1 MKKTLTLLLTLF
13 AIGETSSVRAED
25 AQNSK
30 QNPVK
35 FDLDGPQQK
44 IKDVIVSDFS
54 VGESEIKVWLPQAW
68 SVKISREYSP
78 KSSISNSE
86 EQKSLSNSSE
96 NKEDQFS
103 KRLPYGTQHTIKLS
117 SQLTKG
123 ERVTLLFSDDEHFYA
138 GSYFYKDSDTIT
150 KEKEVERKK
159 AEEDKQYEEEIKKIE
174 DDLERQDL
182 ENDALE
188 MFKKQTE
195 REANKSWH
203 QRLSESIQDQW
214 WNFKGLFQ

>member
-1 MKKTLTLLLTLF
+1 MKKTLTLLLALF
-13 AIGETSSVRAED
+13 AIGVTSSVRAED

>member
-1 MKKTLTLLLTLF
+1 MKKTLTLLLALF
-13 AIGETSSVRAED
+13 AIGVTSSVRAED

-68 SVKISREYSP
+68 SVKISRKHSP

>member
-1 MKKTLTLLLTLF
+1 MKKTLTLLLALF
-13 AIGETSSVRAED
+13 AIGVTSSVRAED
-25 AQNSK
+25 EQN
-30 QNPVK
+30 K
-35 FDLDGPQQK
+35 FILDGLQEK
-44 IKDVIVSDFS
+44 VKEVSVSDFS

-68 SVKISREYSP
+68 SVKISREHSP
-78 KSSISNSE
+78 KSSISNSG
-86 EQKSLSNSSE
+86 EQKPLSNSSE
-96 NKEDQFS
+96 NKEGQFS

-123 ERVTLLFSDDEHFYA
+123 ERVTLTFRDEDFWGAGYCFYR
-138 GSYFYKDSDTIT
+138 DSLSI
-150 KEKEVERKK
+150 K
-159 AEEDKQYEEEIKKIE
+159 EDKQYEEEIKKIE

-195 REANKSWH
+195 REANKPWH
-203 QRLSESIQDQW
+203 QQLSENIQDQW

>member
-1 MKKTLTLLLTLF
+1 MKNTLTLLLALF
-13 AIGETSSVRAED
+13 AIGVTSSVRAED
-25 AQNSK
+25 EQN
-30 QNPVK
+30 K
-35 FDLDGPQQK
+35 FILDGLQEK
-44 IKDVIVSDFS
+44 VKEVSVSDFS

-68 SVKISREYSP
+68 SVKISREHSP
-78 KSSISNSE
+78 KSSISNSG
-86 EQKSLSNSSE
+86 EQKPLSNSSE
-96 NKEDQFS
+96 NKEGQFS

-123 ERVTLLFSDDEHFYA
+123 ERVTLTFRDEDFWGAGYCFYR
-138 GSYFYKDSDTIT
+138 DSLSI
-150 KEKEVERKK
+150 K
-159 AEEDKQYEEEIKKIE
+159 EDKQYEEEIKKIE

-195 REANKSWH
+195 REANKPWH
-203 QRLSESIQDQW
+203 QRLSENIQDQW

>member
-1 MKKTLTLLLTLF
+1 MKKTLTLLLALF
-13 AIGETSSVRAED
+13 AIGVTSSVRAED
-25 AQNSK
+25 EQN
-30 QNPVK
+30 K
-35 FDLDGPQQK
+35 FILDGLQEK
-44 IKDVIVSDFS
+44 VKEVSVSDFS

-68 SVKISREYSP
+68 SVKISREHSP
-78 KSSISNSE
+78 KSSISNSG
-86 EQKSLSNSSE
+86 EQKPLSNSSE
-96 NKEDQFS
+96 NKEGQFS

-123 ERVTLLFSDDEHFYA
+123 ERVTLTFRDEDFWGAGYCFYR
-138 GSYFYKDSDTIT
+138 DSLSI
-150 KEKEVERKK
+150 K
-159 AEEDKQYEEEIKKIE
+159 EDKQYEEEIKKIE

-195 REANKSWH
+195 REANKPWH
-203 QRLSESIQDQW
+203 QRLSENIQDQW

>member
-1 MKKTLTLLLTLF
+1 MKKTLTLLLALF
-13 AIGETSSVRAED
+13 AIGVTSSVRAED
-25 AQNSK
+25 EQNK
-30 QNPVK
+30 FILDELQEKVK
-35 FDLDGPQQK
+35 E
-44 IKDVIVSDFS
+44 VSVSDFS

-68 SVKISREYSP
+68 SVKISREHSP
-78 KSSISNSE
+78 KSSISNSG
-86 EQKSLSNSSE
+86 EQKPLSNSSE
-96 NKEDQFS
+96 NKEGQFS

-123 ERVTLLFSDDEHFYA
+123 ERVTLTFRDEDFWGAGYCFYR
-138 GSYFYKDSDTIT
+138 DSLSI
-150 KEKEVERKK
+150 K
-159 AEEDKQYEEEIKKIE
+159 EDKQYEEEIKKIE

-195 REANKSWH
+195 REANKPWH
-203 QRLSESIQDQW
+203 QRLSENIQDQW

>member
-1 MKKTLTLLLTLF
+1 MKKTLTLLLALF
-13 AIGETSSVRAED
+13 AIGVTSSVRAED
-25 AQNSK
+25 EQN
-30 QNPVK
+30 K
-35 FDLDGPQQK
+35 FILDGLQEK
-44 IKDVIVSDFS
+44 VKEVSVSDFS

-68 SVKISREYSP
+68 SVKISREHSP
-78 KSSISNSE
+78 KSSISNSG
-86 EQKSLSNSSE
+86 EQKPLSNSSE
-96 NKEDQFS
+96 NKEGQFS

-123 ERVTLLFSDDEHFYA
+123 ERVTLTFRDEDFWGAGYCFYR
-138 GSYFYKDSDTIT
+138 DSLSI
-150 KEKEVERKK
+150 K
-159 AEEDKQYEEEIKKIE
+159 EDKQYEEEIKKIE

-195 REANKSWH
+195 REANKPWH
-203 QRLSESIQDQW
+203 QWLSESIQDQW

>member
-13 AIGETSSVRAED
+13 AIGVTSSVRAED
-25 AQNSK
+25 EQNK
-30 QNPVK
+30 FILDELQEKVK
-35 FDLDGPQQK
+35 E
-44 IKDVIVSDFS
+44 VSVSDFS

-68 SVKISREYSP
+68 SVKISREHSP
-78 KSSISNSE
+78 KSSISNSG
-86 EQKSLSNSSE
+86 EQKPLSNSSE
-96 NKEDQFS
+96 NKEGQFS

-123 ERVTLLFSDDEHFYA
+123 ERVTLTFRDEDFWGAGYCFYR
-138 GSYFYKDSDTIT
+138 DSLSI
-150 KEKEVERKK
+150 K
-159 AEEDKQYEEEIKKIE
+159 EDKQYEEEIKKIE

-195 REANKSWH
+195 REANKPWH
-203 QRLSESIQDQW
+203 QRLSENIQDQW

>member
-1 MKKTLTLLLTLF
+1 MKKTLTLLLALF
-13 AIGETSSVRAED
+13 AIGVTSSVRAED

-44 IKDVIVSDFS
+44 IKDVIISDFS
-54 VGESEIKVWLPQAW
+54 TGETSIKIWLPTGW
-68 SVKISREYSP
+68 SVKISRESQREISDANVDETRHLNHP
-78 KSSISNSE
+78 MEGKFSERKSSSQYHIINL
-86 EQKSLSNSSE
+86 KSPL
-96 NKEDQFS
+96 KIGD
-103 KRLPYGTQHTIKLS
+103 
-117 SQLTKG
+117 
-123 ERVTLLFSDDEHFYA
+123 RVTLLFSDDERFYA

>member
-1 MKKTLTLLLTLF
+1 MKKTLTLLLALF
-13 AIGETSSVRAED
+13 AIGVTSSVRAED
-25 AQNSK
+25 EQN
-30 QNPVK
+30 K
-35 FDLDGPQQK
+35 FILDGLQEK
-44 IKDVIVSDFS
+44 VKEVSVSDFS

-68 SVKISREYSP
+68 SVKISREHSP
-78 KSSISNSE
+78 KSSISNSG
-86 EQKSLSNSSE
+86 EQKPLSNSSE
-96 NKEDQFS
+96 NKEGQFS

-123 ERVTLLFSDDEHFYA
+123 ERVTLTFRDEDFWGAGYCFYR
-138 GSYFYKDSDTIT
+138 DSLSI
-150 KEKEVERKK
+150 K
-159 AEEDKQYEEEIKKIE
+159 EDKQYEEEIKKIE

>member
-1 MKKTLTLLLTLF
+1 MKKILTLLLALF
-13 AIGETSSVRAED
+13 AIGVTSSVRAED
-25 AQNSK
+25 EQN
-30 QNPVK
+30 K
-35 FDLDGPQQK
+35 FILDGLQEK
-44 IKDVIVSDFS
+44 VKEVSVSDFS

-68 SVKISREYSP
+68 SVKISREHSP
-78 KSSISNSE
+78 KSSISNSG
-86 EQKSLSNSSE
+86 EQKPLSNSSE
-96 NKEDQFS
+96 NKEGQFS

-123 ERVTLLFSDDEHFYA
+123 ERVTLTFRDEDFWGAGYCFYR
-138 GSYFYKDSDTIT
+138 DSLSI
-150 KEKEVERKK
+150 K
-159 AEEDKQYEEEIKKIE
+159 EDKQYEEEIKKIE

-195 REANKSWH
+195 REANKPWH
-203 QRLSESIQDQW
+203 QRLSENIQDQW

>member
-1 MKKTLTLLLTLF
+1 MQKTLTLLLALF
-13 AIGETSSVRAED
+13 AIGVTSSVRAED
-25 AQNSK
+25 EQN
-30 QNPVK
+30 K
-35 FDLDGPQQK
+35 FILDGLQEK
-44 IKDVIVSDFS
+44 VKEVSVSDFS

-68 SVKISREYSP
+68 SVKISREHSP
-78 KSSISNSE
+78 KSSISNSG
-86 EQKSLSNSSE
+86 EQKPLSNSSE
-96 NKEDQFS
+96 NKEGQFS

-123 ERVTLLFSDDEHFYA
+123 ERVTLTFRDEDFWGAGYCFYR
-138 GSYFYKDSDTIT
+138 DSLSI
-150 KEKEVERKK
+150 K
-159 AEEDKQYEEEIKKIE
+159 EDKQYEEEIKKIE

-195 REANKSWH
+195 REANKPWH
-203 QRLSESIQDQW
+203 QRLSENIQDQW

>member
-1 MKKTLTLLLTLF
+1 MKKTLTLLLALF
-13 AIGETSSVRAED
+13 AIGVTSSVRAED
-25 AQNSK
+25 EQN
-30 QNPVK
+30 K
-35 FDLDGPQQK
+35 FILDGLQEK
-44 IKDVIVSDFS
+44 VKEVSVSDFS

-68 SVKISREYSP
+68 SVKISREHSP
-78 KSSISNSE
+78 KSSISNSG
-86 EQKSLSNSSE
+86 EQKPLSNSSE

-123 ERVTLLFSDDEHFYA
+123 ERVTLTFRDEDFWGAGYCFYR
-138 GSYFYKDSDTIT
+138 DSLSI
-150 KEKEVERKK
+150 K
-159 AEEDKQYEEEIKKIE
+159 EDKQYEEEIKKIE

-195 REANKSWH
+195 REANKPWH
-203 QRLSESIQDQW
+203 QRLSENIQDQW

>member
-13 AIGETSSVRAED
+13 AIGVTSSVRAED
-25 AQNSK
+25 EQN
-30 QNPVK
+30 K
-35 FDLDGPQQK
+35 FILDGLQEK
-44 IKDVIVSDFS
+44 VKEVSVSDFS
-54 VGESEIKVWLPQAW
+54 VGESKIKVWLPQAW
-68 SVKISREYSP
+68 SVKISREHSP
-78 KSSISNSE
+78 KSSISNSG
-86 EQKSLSNSSE
+86 EQKPLSNSSE
-96 NKEDQFS
+96 NKEGQFS

-123 ERVTLLFSDDEHFYA
+123 ERVTLTFRDEDFWGAGYCFYR
-138 GSYFYKDSDTIT
+138 DSLSI
-150 KEKEVERKK
+150 K
-159 AEEDKQYEEEIKKIE
+159 EDKQYEEEIKKIE

-195 REANKSWH
+195 REANKPWH
-203 QRLSESIQDQW
+203 QRLSENIQDQW

>member
-1 MKKTLTLLLTLF
+1 MKNTLTLLLALF
-13 AIGETSSVRAED
+13 AIGVTSSVRAED
-25 AQNSK
+25 EQN
-30 QNPVK
+30 K
-35 FDLDGPQQK
+35 FILDGLQEK
-44 IKDVIVSDFS
+44 VKEVSVSDFS

-68 SVKISREYSP
+68 SVKISREHSP
-78 KSSISNSE
+78 KSSISNSG
-86 EQKSLSNSSE
+86 EQKPLSNSSE

-123 ERVTLLFSDDEHFYA
+123 ERVTLTFRDEDFWGAGYCFYR
-138 GSYFYKDSDTIT
+138 DSLSI
-150 KEKEVERKK
+150 K
-159 AEEDKQYEEEIKKIE
+159 EDKQYEEEIKKIE

-195 REANKSWH
+195 REANKPWH
-203 QRLSESIQDQW
+203 QRLSENIQDQW

>member
-1 MKKTLTLLLTLF
+1 MKKTLTLLLALF
-13 AIGETSSVRAED
+13 AIGVTSSVRAED
-25 AQNSK
+25 EQN
-30 QNPVK
+30 K
-35 FDLDGPQQK
+35 FILDGLQEK
-44 IKDVIVSDFS
+44 VKEVSVSDFS

-68 SVKISREYSP
+68 SVKISREHSP
-78 KSSISNSE
+78 KSSISNSG
-86 EQKSLSNSSE
+86 EQKPLSNSSE
-96 NKEDQFS
+96 NKEGQFS

-123 ERVTLLFSDDEHFYA
+123 ERVTLTFRDEDFWGAGYCFYR
-138 GSYFYKDSDTIT
+138 DSLSI
-150 KEKEVERKK
+150 K
-159 AEEDKQYEEEIKKIE
+159 EDKQYEEEIKKIE

-195 REANKSWH
+195 REAHKPWH
-203 QRLSESIQDQW
+203 QRLSENIQDQW

>member
-1 MKKTLTLLLTLF
+1 MKKKLTLLLALF
-13 AIGETSSVRAED
+13 AIGVTSSVRAED
-25 AQNSK
+25 EQN
-30 QNPVK
+30 K
-35 FDLDGPQQK
+35 FILDGLQEK
-44 IKDVIVSDFS
+44 VKEVSVSDFS

-68 SVKISREYSP
+68 SVKISREHSP
-78 KSSISNSE
+78 KSSISNSG
-86 EQKSLSNSSE
+86 EQKPLSNSSE
-96 NKEDQFS
+96 NKEGQFS

-123 ERVTLLFSDDEHFYA
+123 ERVTLTFRDEDFWGAGYCFYR
-138 GSYFYKDSDTIT
+138 DSLSI
-150 KEKEVERKK
+150 K
-159 AEEDKQYEEEIKKIE
+159 EDKQYEEEIKKIE

-195 REANKSWH
+195 REANKPWH